1 MKPINES
8 EISLFGNSNIEIR
21 KLKQKAANSC
31 EICKIIQLFTVLFI
45 LCLLL
50 ILTGHCLKKHVI
62 DKTDHDKNEK
72 MPSILMSSHFPPDAI
87 PDEIN
92 QFLRYLKDFDIKYA
106 NLTETFYRF
115 DIFVE
120 NLRNLQDRQKS
131 DENVLY
137 EINQFSAM
145 TDSELKERLIPYQDF
160 VEDVKIAIKTSSS
173 ADSSSNENGIIFDKQ
188 SISSSKKSKAWK
200 GRPAFVDWRT
210 KGKVTRV
217 KDQGQCGSCWA
228 FSVTAAVESQIAIK
242 RNELIELSEQ
252 QLIDCDSENRGCSG
266 GYRPWA
272 FKYIESK
279 GQTIEQLYY
288 YTGRK
293 GECRNITANLRKID
307 NHKYLGNDEDKIADW
322 VAEHG
327 PVSFGVN
334 VTRGMYQYSSGVFN
348 PSEDECAHHSLGSH
362 AMIFV
367 GYGEM
372 NGETYW
378 LIKNSWAT
386 SYGDSG
392 YLKMK
397 RGVNS
402 CGLANAVFAP
412 IIN

>member
-1 MKPINES
+1 MKPIHES

-31 EICKIIQLFTVLFI
+31 EIW
-45 LCLLL
+45 
-50 ILTGHCLKKHVI
+50 HCLKKHVI
-62 DKTDHDKNEK
+62 DKSPILSSHHQHKNHE
-72 MPSILMSSHFPPDAI
+72 MPPILMSSHFPSDSI

-92 QFLRYLKDFDIKYA
+92 QFLQFINNFDIKYA
-106 NLTETFYRF
+106 NLSETLYRF
-115 DIFVE
+115 DIFVS
-120 NLRNLQDRQKS
+120 NLRDLQDRQKS
-131 DENVLY
+131 ENGNVLF

-145 TDSELKERLIPYQDF
+145 SDEELKQRLMSYQDF
-160 VEDVKIAIKTSSS
+160 EGDVKIAIETSSKTTT
-173 ADSSSNENGIIFDKQ
+173 DKNNVIFDKQ
-188 SISSSKKSKAWK
+188 PSWK

-210 KGKVTRV
+210 KGKVTRI

-242 RNELIELSEQ
+242 RNDLIELSEQ

-272 FKYIESK
+272 FSYIESK
-279 GQTIEQLYY
+279 GQTTEQLYY

-307 NHKYLGNDEDKIADW
+307 SHKYLGTDEDHLADW

-348 PSEDECAHHSLGSH
+348 PSPDECAHHSIGSH
-362 AMIFV
+362 AMIIV

-372 NGETYW
+372 NGDTYW
-378 LIKNSWAT
+378 LIKNSWAS

-402 CGLANAVFAP
+402 CGIANAVFAP

>member
-45 LCLLL
+45 LY
-50 ILTGHCLKKHVI
+50 
-62 DKTDHDKNEK
+62 
-72 MPSILMSSHFPPDAI
+72 
-87 PDEIN
+87 EIN

-106 NLTETFYRF
+106 NLTETLYRF

-160 VEDVKIAIKTSSS
+160 VEDVKLAIKTSSS
-173 ADSSSNENGIIFDKQ
+173 ADSSSSSNDDDSSSNENGIIFDKQ

-252 QLIDCDSENRGCSG
+252 QLIDCDSDNRGCSG

-327 PVSFGVN
+327 PVSFGL
-334 VTRGMYQYSSGVFN
+334 SFFS
-348 PSEDECAHHSLGSH
+348 
-362 AMIFV
+362 
-367 GYGEM
+367 
-372 NGETYW
+372 
-378 LIKNSWAT
+378 
-386 SYGDSG
+386 
-392 YLKMK
+392 
-397 RGVNS
+397 
-402 CGLANAVFAP
+402 
-412 IIN
+412 